1 MYEAKKQA
9 AEKTIEKK
17 DAKLK
22 EINNILAEE
31 INPTLSKLKEERSAY
46 LGTPGSISF
55 GVSITLI
62 LCPFRNIYLSFRSEF
77 QKIQR
82 ELEHLKKLYLA
93 YKFVCAQEASTKSDE
108 ELLQVSFCN

>member
-1 MYEAKKQA
+1 MYEAKKQV

-46 LGTPGSISF
+46 LGKEIS
-55 GVSITLI
+55 
-62 LCPFRNIYLSFRSEF
+62 
-77 QKIQR
+77 
-82 ELEHLKKLYLA
+82 LKYFLA
-93 YKFVCAQEASTKSDE
+93 AISLFFNPSK
-108 ELLQVSFCN
+108 

>member
-1 MYEAKKQA
+1 MRKIRNTVFPCLRYPFLQLKPLYFWTNEYSLCFAPRMYEAKKQA

-46 LGTPGSISF
+46 LGTP
-55 GVSITLI
+55 LP
-62 LCPFRNIYLSFRSEF
+62 C
-77 QKIQR
+77 
-82 ELEHLKKLYLA
+82 LA
-93 YKFVCAQEASTKSDE
+93 AR
-108 ELLQVSFCN
+108 

>member
-46 LGTPGSISF
+46 LGTLSLISLSF
-55 GVSITLI
+55 STILI
-62 LCPFRNIYLSFRSEF
+62 LSPVRNICLSVQNSRRSSESW
-77 QKIQR
+77 
-82 ELEHLKKLYLA
+82 
-93 YKFVCAQEASTKSDE
+93 ST
-108 ELLQVSFCN
+108 

>member
-46 LGTPGSISF
+46 LGT
-55 GVSITLI
+55 
-62 LCPFRNIYLSFRSEF
+62 LS
-77 QKIQR
+77 
-82 ELEHLKKLYLA
+82 
-93 YKFVCAQEASTKSDE
+93 
-108 ELLQVSFCN
+108 

>member
-46 LGTPGSISF
+46 LGTLSSISF

-62 LCPFRNIYLSFRSEF
+62 LCPVRNICLSVQSSRRSSESW
-77 QKIQR
+77 
-82 ELEHLKKLYLA
+82 
-93 YKFVCAQEASTKSDE
+93 ST
-108 ELLQVSFCN
+108 

>member
-1 MYEAKKQA
+1 MYEAKKQV

-46 LGTPGSISF
+46 LGTVGIF
-55 GVSITLI
+55 IYLI
-62 LCPFRNIYLSFRSEF
+62 LGIVIY
-77 QKIQR
+77 
-82 ELEHLKKLYLA
+82 Y
-93 YKFVCAQEASTKSDE
+93 D
-108 ELLQVSFCN
+108 SFCVQNSKKSNESWNI

>member
-1 MYEAKKQA
+1 MYEAKKQV

-46 LGTPGSISF
+46 LGAVG
-55 GVSITLI
+55 
-62 LCPFRNIYLSFRSEF
+62 IY
-77 QKIQR
+77 
-82 ELEHLKKLYLA
+82 YLNR
-93 YKFVCAQEASTKSDE
+93 K
-108 ELLQVSFCN
+108 N

>member
-46 LGTPGSISF
+46 LGTPARFNPQGDDRTPPCRLVQF
-55 GVSITLI
+55 
-62 LCPFRNIYLSFRSEF
+62 FFQLS
-77 QKIQR
+77 
-82 ELEHLKKLYLA
+82 
-93 YKFVCAQEASTKSDE
+93 
-108 ELLQVSFCN
+108 